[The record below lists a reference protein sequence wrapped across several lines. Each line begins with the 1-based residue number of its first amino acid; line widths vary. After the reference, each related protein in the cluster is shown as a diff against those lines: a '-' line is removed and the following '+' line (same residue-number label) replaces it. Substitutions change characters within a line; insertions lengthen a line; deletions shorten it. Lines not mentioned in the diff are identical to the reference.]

1 MPQLGLPELIIVLV
15 IVLIIFGASRL
26 RGIGQGL
33 GGAISAFRR
42 EVKEGREEDKTS
54 SDDKATA
61 DTQEAKAPPQ
71 INEDKPEGSES

>member
-42 EVKEGREEDKTS
+42 EVKQGREEDQETS
-54 SDDKATA
+54 T
-61 DTQEAKAPPQ
+61 TQETEAKAPPAVNQ
-71 INEDKPEGSES
+71 DEEEGAAES